1 MLIIIIFMCKDFL
14 LKVMYTLSW
23 CFCKKDGR
31 VREKGDKRV
40 KKVTLIKVKSCF
52 LKLVI
57 IL

>member
-31 VREKGDKRV
+31 VREKGDK
-40 KKVTLIKVKSCF
+40 SCF